1 MIYPIIQDYPPYLEF
16 IQVSGQT
23 LPQEMKR
30 GSKAV
35 NEESEGYLINTR
47 LPEISLPATTVTS
60 GTVHIDASSDAEA
73 ISQWLSEFQGSPQTL
88 RAYRREAERL
98 LLWLAYQERGLAG
111 LRRQDLDAFEDF
123 LESPTPR
130 QLWIGP
136 PRPRSAA
143 DWRPFRGPL
152 SPASRRQSLVI
163 LQGMFAWLVEAGW
176 LAHNPFR
183 LMRDKRRRLD
193 NRQTG
198 IERYLERPLW
208 EWFWHWLVRPL
219 NEQASARERFIWQRR
234 RMIFGFAYLVAPRIS
249 EMADAEMGDFFQREG
264 RWWWRVVGKGAKN
277 ARIPVPED
285 MLKLLREW
293 RLHLKLPAD
302 PQPEEGGGVLRALDG
317 KKALG
322 HNQLYRLIRETFTQA
337 GDALAQEAGSDAARQ
352 VARLRAATPHWLRH
366 TALTHQA
373 QAGVELRYL
382 ASTARHAR
390 LDTTAQ
396 YLHLEDEEWHRQQS
410 AHVLPA
416 KADDDP
422 NEPV

>member
-1 MIYPIIQDYPPYLEF
+1 MSDAREGSP
-16 IQVSGQT
+16 GQ
-23 LPQEMKR
+23 
-30 GSKAV
+30 A
-35 NEESEGYLINTR
+35 R
-47 LPEISLPATTVTS
+47 LPGLVLPAQPAAM
-60 GTVHIDASSDAEA
+60 GGAHIEASNDAEA
-73 ISQWLSEFQGSPQTL
+73 VSQWLAEFQGSPQTL

-98 LLWLAYQERGLAG
+98 LLWLAYQERSLAS
-111 LRRQDLDAFEDF
+111 LRRQDLDAFEAF

-136 PRPRSAA
+136 SRPRSAA

-152 SPASRRQSLVI
+152 SPASRRQSLII

-208 EWFWHWLVRPL
+208 EWFWYWLLRPL
-219 NEQASARERFIWQRR
+219 NEQASPREHFLWQRR
-234 RMIFGFAYLVAPRIS
+234 RMIFGFAYLLAPRIS
-249 EMADAEMGDFFQREG
+249 EMADAEMSDFFQREG
-264 RWWWRVVGKGAKN
+264 RWWWRVTGKGNKS
-277 ARIPVPED
+277 ARIPVPQD
-285 MLKLLREW
+285 MLILLNEW
-293 RLHLKLPAD
+293 RLTLRLPEN
-302 PQPEEGGGVLRALDG
+302 PQPGESGRVLRALDG
-317 KKALG
+317 KRGLG

-337 GDALAQEAGSDAARQ
+337 ADSLEQETGNEAAPQ
-352 VARLRAATPHWLRH
+352 VARLRTATPHWLRH

-410 AHVLPA
+410 AHVLPTR
-416 KADDDP
+416 ADADP
-422 NEPV
+422 VEPV

>member
-1 MIYPIIQDYPPYLEF
+1 
-16 IQVSGQT
+16 VSDAREGSPGQ
-23 LPQEMKR
+23 
-30 GSKAV
+30 A
-35 NEESEGYLINTR
+35 R
-47 LPEISLPATTVTS
+47 LPGLVLPAQPAAM
-60 GTVHIDASSDAEA
+60 GGAHIEASNDAEA
-73 ISQWLSEFQGSPQTL
+73 VSQWLAEFQGSPQTL

-98 LLWLAYQERGLAG
+98 LLWLAYQERSLAS
-111 LRRQDLDAFEDF
+111 LRRQDLDAFEAF

-136 PRPRSAA
+136 SRPRSAP

-208 EWFWHWLVRPL
+208 EWFWHWLLRPL
-219 NEQASARERFIWQRR
+219 NEQASSREHFLWQRR
-234 RMIFGFAYLVAPRIS
+234 RMIFGFAYLLAPRIS
-249 EMADAEMGDFFQREG
+249 EMADAEMSDFFQREG
-264 RWWWRVVGKGAKN
+264 RWWWRVTGKGNKS
-277 ARIPVPED
+277 ARIPVPQD
-285 MLKLLREW
+285 MLVLLNEW
-293 RLHLKLPAD
+293 RLTLQLPAN
-302 PQPEEGGGVLRALDG
+302 PQPGESGGVLRALDG
-317 KKALG
+317 KRGLG

-337 GDALAQEAGSDAARQ
+337 ADSLEQEAGNEAAPQ
-352 VARLRAATPHWLRH
+352 VARLRTATPHWLRH

-410 AHVLPA
+410 AHVLPTR
-416 KADDDP
+416 ADADP
-422 NEPV
+422 VEPV